1 MPPGVLVKAFPS
13 AKHIP
18 QKMFHWFYRGS
29 NPAGLLKFH
38 KMHDLLGFE
47 PSQKLTICIFR
58 QNPVLVELRT
68 GCLCMQ
74 KIDNA
79 NIFVPEDQ

>member
-18 QKMFHWFYRGS
+18 QKMFHRFYRGS

-38 KMHDLLGFE
+38 KIHDLLGFE
-47 PSQKLTICIFR
+47 PCQGIGVISYGSS
-58 QNPVLVELRT
+58 ELPKMYNSDRI
-68 GCLCMQ
+68 LF
-74 KIDNA
+74 KIDFLEPRENS
-79 NIFVPEDQ
+79 P